1 MLTGLTCSQVGLTD
15 ASTSLTY
22 AHTGLI
28 GASSE
33 LGCSTKA
40 KIRIRPSFKELLA
53 KYQKKGAA
61 QEKKRLNKAKNT
73 KPSLKHCEQLDS
85 RSHQGNCAVV
95 PYSFDKPV
103 VPWFWSYPG
112 YYTSLDYSRI
122 HMQLYFIQYPS
133 IYPSCGTSQRPI
145 SNNLVKKI

>member
-40 KIRIRPSFKELLA
+40 KIRIQSAWALLEASAWPWQADPDPSSTF
-53 KYQKKGAA
+53 
-61 QEKKRLNKAKNT
+61 
-73 KPSLKHCEQLDS
+73 HIS
-85 RSHQGNCAVV
+85 R
-95 PYSFDKPV
+95 
-103 VPWFWSYPG
+103 
-112 YYTSLDYSRI
+112 
-122 HMQLYFIQYPS
+122 
-133 IYPSCGTSQRPI
+133 
-145 SNNLVKKI
+145 